1 MPMNQLQLVLLAIA
15 AVLLL
20 ALYVWS
26 KWQERR
32 TLRRFEQ
39 SLQAGV
45 SDALLSPNPAIPG
58 GSQFRQVF
66 NAELHALRRE
76 PTFAGSLTAHADD
89 APAVPEDIHAQEPVS
104 DSPPA
109 PVPEAPDELEWI
121 EDPLIDCVIE
131 LRCAHAADGVG
142 VFDAAA
148 PLGQAQLPL
157 PVHLV
162 AWDARSERWVR
173 PDRFGFYTELLVA
186 VQLAHRRAQLG
197 EIEVARFLSAVEQ
210 VAVRLDADFDAPE
223 AAHIQKLSGQL
234 AQTCARFDVQVG
246 LTLESTTGPW
256 DATRLAHALGA
267 CGLVRMTQPVQPGQI
282 AAHWVYRDAAGRVLF
297 SLAPSSLL
305 ADRLALELDVP
316 MAPMEADPLRQM
328 FSTAQ
333 QLAVNLQAHV
343 VDDNGRLIDAAA
355 LAAIE
360 AQLQSL
366 LIEMRAA
373 GIEPGGAR
381 AQRLYGPLN

>member
-1 MPMNQLQLVLLAIA
+1 MRMNQLQLVLLAIA

-20 ALYVWS
+20 ALYIWS

-58 GSQFRQVF
+58 GPQFRQVF

-76 PTFAGSLTAHADD
+76 PTFAHSIAAHGEEG
-89 APAVPEDIHAQEPVS
+89 PALPEDVHTQEPVLDNPS
-104 DSPPA
+104 AS
-109 PVPEAPDELEWI
+109 VPEASDELEWI
-121 EDPLIDCVIE
+121 EDALIDCVLE

-186 VQLAHRRAQLG
+186 VQLAHRRGQLG

-223 AAHIQKLSGQL
+223 AAHIQKLSEQL

-246 LTLESTTGPW
+246 LTLDSTTGPW
-256 DATRLAHALGA
+256 DAVRLAQALGA
-267 CGLVRMTQPVQPGQI
+267 CGLVRLTQPAQAGQV
-282 AAHWVYRDAAGRVLF
+282 AAHWVYCDAAGRVLF
-297 SLAPSSLL
+297 SLAP
-305 ADRLALELDVP
+305 
-316 MAPMEADPLRQM
+316 AP
-328 FSTAQ
+328 
-333 QLAVNLQAHV
+333 
-343 VDDNGRLIDAAA
+343 G
-355 LAAIE
+355 
-360 AQLQSL
+360 
-366 LIEMRAA
+366 
-373 GIEPGGAR
+373 
-381 AQRLYGPLN
+381 